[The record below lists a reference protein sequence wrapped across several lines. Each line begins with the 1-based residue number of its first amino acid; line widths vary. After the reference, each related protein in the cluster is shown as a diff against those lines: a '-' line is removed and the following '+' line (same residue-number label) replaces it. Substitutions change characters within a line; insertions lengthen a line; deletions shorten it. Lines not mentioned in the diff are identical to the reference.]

1 MEHADSGGG
10 ISLLWMC
17 SRRAGSG
24 IVHQEFHSKKFAKEG
39 RGVKRCNGPGHDLFC
54 DQFMGCAGVREG
66 VFCI

>member
-24 IVHQEFHSKKFAKEG
+24 IVHQRVPLKE
-39 RGVKRCNGPGHDLFC
+39 VC
-54 DQFMGCAGVREG
+54 
-66 VFCI
+66 